1 MNFAAVCWGITL
13 VGTYRG
19 RKHCLDEAG
28 HLSDGDRIPHRM
40 PGRPFESGY
49 SARDARR
56 PAALVKDQGH
66 RDARGGCA

>member
-40 PGRPFESGY
+40 PGRPFESGIQRVMPV
-49 SARDARR
+49 A
-56 PAALVKDQGH
+56 PAGTS
-66 RDARGGCA
+66 